1 MKFGFRTPSWKRSF
15 SAMTRGAAT
24 RALKKAILPGYGQ
37 KGKSYYTGFKKSA
50 YNKVYNLTTVSVFDF
65 FKTHKQRLNSS
76 LNKIADDLKK
86 AEKELSAISIY
97 NRGLGQYDIIKDFVE
112 KCGNEPLNKSI
123 QKAVQ
128 RVRNYSRR
136 YLNKSASCGVDLYTF
151 TRQEIEKLK
160 ESAIRGTTRYECG
173 ISIDIIN
180 QLEQQINHKHIIE
193 DIKTNYIEKHN
204 SDFHNT
210 DNHEVFPEELVNN
223 PNWFEEGESQLKVI
237 EDLSSK
243 ISNSGL
249 NLHAVNL
256 KILNFVVKYYGV
268 RKKNQINLYDYLE
281 YELTQKLNASKRD
294 VTKFEYNQALNIIK
308 MLKNDISI
316 DDIYKYLKNHKE

>member
-24 RALKKAILPGYGQ
+24 RALKKALLPGYGQ

-97 NRGLGQYDIIKDFVE
+97 NRGLGQYDIIKDFVK
-112 KCGNEPLNKSI
+112 KCNNEPLNKSI

-151 TRQEIEKLK
+151 TRLEIEKLK

-180 QLEQQINHKHIIE
+180 QLEQLINHKQIIE
-193 DIKTNYIEKHN
+193 NIKTSYIEKHN
-204 SDFHNT
+204 SDFPNT
-210 DNHEVFPEELVNN
+210 DNHKILPEELVNN
-223 PNWFEEGESQLKVI
+223 HNWFEEGESQLKVI

-243 ISNSGL
+243 ISNSEL

-256 KILNFVVKYYGV
+256 KLLNFVVKYYSV

-281 YELTQKLNASKRD
+281 YELTQKMHNSKRD
-294 VTKFEYNQALNIIK
+294 ATIYEYRQALYIVS
-308 MLKNDISI
+308 MLKDDKTI
-316 DDIYKYLKNHKE
+316 DEIYNSLEINR